1 MKLTTA
7 MLATLGISFGL
18 FGAQTAMAQDY
29 PKYPIRMIV
38 PYPPG
43 GATDVIGRIV
53 AKELAE
59 ELKASVVVENRGGAS
74 GSIGASE
81 VARAKPDGHTVLLG
95 ALTSHSIY
103 QQLYKDN
110 VNYDLNTDFEPVA
123 VVGKVPLVVIVNPKV
138 EAKTLDEFV
147 ELAKKKPGHYTIA
160 SAGIGSPQ
168 HMAGELLSLAT
179 NTEFVF
185 VPYRGS
191 GPAVVDLIGGQ
202 VDSIIETVPAAQ
214 AHIKAGS
221 VRAIAVASD
230 ERTPTLPDVQSAK
243 EAGIN
248 DFNVE
253 SMFGLM
259 VPAKTPQAII
269 DQLSAAVERAL
280 AKPATQEL
288 LAQQGVITQYSTPE
302 DSRKKIESELEKW
315 GNVIE
320 KAGIKPE

>member
-1 MKLTTA
+1 MKLSTA
-7 MLATLGISFGL
+7 MLAAMGMGFGL
-18 FGAQTAMAQDY
+18 FGTQAAIAQDY
-29 PKYPIRMIV
+29 PKFPIRMIV

-43 GATDVIGRIV
+43 GATDVIGRVV

-81 VARAKPDGHTVLLG
+81 VARARPDGYTVLLG

-110 VNYDLNTDFEPVA
+110 VNYNLSTDFKPVA

-138 EAKTLDEFV
+138 EAKTLGEFI
-147 ELAKKKPGHYTIA
+147 ELAKEKPNHYTMA

-168 HMAGELLSLAT
+168 HMAGELLSLTT
-179 NTEFVF
+179 NTKFVF

-214 AHIKAGS
+214 PHIKAEA
-221 VRAIAVASD
+221 VRALAVASD

-243 EAGIN
+243 EAN
-248 DFNVE
+248 LEDFNVE

-269 DQLSAAVERAL
+269 DQLTGAVERAL
-280 AKPATQEL
+280 AKPETQQA
-288 LAQQGVITQYSTPE
+288 LAQQGVVTQYYTPD
-302 DSRKKIESELEKW
+302 DSSKLIEAELNKW
-315 GNVIE
+315 GNLIE
-320 KAGIKPE
+320 KSGIKPE